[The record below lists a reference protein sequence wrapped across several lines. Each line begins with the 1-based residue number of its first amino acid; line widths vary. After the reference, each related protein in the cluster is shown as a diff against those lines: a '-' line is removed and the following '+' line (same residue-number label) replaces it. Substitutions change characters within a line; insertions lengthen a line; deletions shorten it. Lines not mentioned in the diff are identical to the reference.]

1 VIRFAALQMRM
12 QAAVALGAI
21 VVVAIVLALT
31 GPHLVNLYDTTVVP
45 CSAHND
51 CAAATTALTDTDGPL
66 QVFLAFLLLVIP
78 VFIGMFWGAP
88 LLAREYE
95 SGTYR
100 LAWTQSVTRTRWL
113 AVKLGLGAL
122 VSVIVVGLLSLMVT
136 WWWSPLNAVGA
147 NPFDPVYFGTRDL
160 TPVGYAAFAFV
171 LGACAGLVMRR
182 TVPAMFTALAGFAA
196 VRYVMNSLVRP
207 HLMAP
212 LHKVIAISP
221 SSPLNMGETPAG
233 FQVSATTRG
242 LLPGDWVYSS
252 QIVDKAGHAP
262 TTAFLDH
269 ACPVTLGSAQVN
281 YASCATNLGA
291 KFHELITYQPE
302 SRFWTFQLYETAI
315 FLGLAA
321 VVAGICFLW
330 MRRPS

>member
-1 VIRFAALQMRM
+1 MRM
-12 QAAVALGAI
+12 QAIFAVGAI

-51 CAAATTALTDTDGPL
+51 CAAATTALTNTDGPL
-66 QVFLAFLLLVIP
+66 QVFLAFLLLVSP
-78 VFIGMFWGAP
+78 VLIGMFWGAP

-100 LAWTQSVTRTRWL
+100 LAWTQSVTRMRWL
-113 AVKLGLGAL
+113 AVKLGFGAL

-160 TPVGYAAFAFV
+160 TPVGYVAFAFV

-182 TVPAMFTALAGFAA
+182 TLPAMFTALAGFAA
-196 VRYVMNSLVRP
+196 VRYVMNSSVRP
-207 HLMAP
+207 YLMTP

-252 QIVDKAGHAP
+252 QIVDKVGHPP

-269 ACPVTLGSAQVN
+269 ACPVTLGGAQVN
-281 YASCATNLGA
+281 YASCATNIGA
-291 KFHELITYQPE
+291 KFHQLITYQPE
-302 SRFWTFQLYETAI
+302 SRFWTFQWYETAI
-315 FLGLAA
+315 FLGLTA

>member
-1 VIRFAALQMRM
+1 MIRFAALQMRM
-12 QAAVALGAI
+12 QAAVALVPI

-51 CAAATTALTDTDGPL
+51 CAAATTGLTDTDGPL
-66 QVFLAFLLLVIP
+66 QVFLAFFLLVIP
-78 VFIGMFWGAP
+78 VLIGMFWGAP

-147 NPFDPVYFGTRDL
+147 NPFDSVFFGTHDL

-196 VRYVMNSLVRP
+196 VRYVMNSSVRP

-212 LHKVIAISP
+212 LHKIIAISP

-233 FQVSATTRG
+233 FQVSADGVSRPC
-242 LLPGDWVYSS
+242 LSRHPWKRPGD
-252 QIVDKAGHAP
+252 IR
-262 TTAFLDH
+262 
-269 ACPVTLGSAQVN
+269 
-281 YASCATNLGA
+281 
-291 KFHELITYQPE
+291 ELCHQPR
-302 SRFWTFQLYETAI
+302 S
-315 FLGLAA
+315 
-321 VVAGICFLW
+321 
-330 MRRPS
+330 

>member
-12 QAAVALGAI
+12 QAAVALVPI

-51 CAAATTALTDTDGPL
+51 CAAATTGLTDTDGPL
-66 QVFLAFLLLVIP
+66 QVFLAFFLLVIP
-78 VFIGMFWGAP
+78 VLIGMFWGAP

-147 NPFDPVYFGTRDL
+147 NPFDSVFFGTHDL

-196 VRYVMNSLVRP
+196 VRYVMNSSVRP

-212 LHKVIAISP
+212 LHKIIAISP

-269 ACPVTLGSAQVN
+269 ACPATLGSAQVT

-302 SRFWTFQLYETAI
+302 SRFWTFQWYETAL

-321 VVAGICFLW
+321 VLAGICFLW

>member
-1 VIRFAALQMRM
+1 
-12 QAAVALGAI
+12 
-21 VVVAIVLALT
+21 
-31 GPHLVNLYDTTVVP
+31 
-45 CSAHND
+45 
-51 CAAATTALTDTDGPL
+51 
-66 QVFLAFLLLVIP
+66 
-78 VFIGMFWGAP
+78 
-88 LLAREYE
+88 
-95 SGTYR
+95 
-100 LAWTQSVTRTRWL
+100 
-113 AVKLGLGAL
+113 
-122 VSVIVVGLLSLMVT
+122 
-136 WWWSPLNAVGA
+136 
-147 NPFDPVYFGTRDL
+147 
-160 TPVGYAAFAFV
+160 
-171 LGACAGLVMRR
+171 
-182 TVPAMFTALAGFAA
+182 
-196 VRYVMNSLVRP
+196 
-207 HLMAP
+207 
-212 LHKVIAISP
+212 
-221 SSPLNMGETPAG
+221 MGETPAG

>member
-1 VIRFAALQMRM
+1 M
-12 QAAVALGAI
+12 QAVVVLGAI
-21 VVVAIVLALT
+21 VVVAIILALT
-31 GPHLVNLYDTTVVP
+31 GPHLVNLYDTTVIP
-45 CSAHND
+45 CGAHND
-51 CAAATTALTDTDGPL
+51 CAAATTALTETDGPL
-66 QVFLAFLLLVIP
+66 QVFLAFLLLVVP
-78 VFIGMFWGAP
+78 VLIGMFWGAP
-88 LLAREYE
+88 LVAREYE

-100 LAWTQSVTRTRWL
+100 LAWTQGVTRTRWL
-113 AVKLGLGAL
+113 AVKLGLGSL
-122 VSVIVVGLLSLMVT
+122 VSMTVVGLLSLMVT

-147 NPFDPVYFGTRDL
+147 NPFDPVRFGTRDL

-182 TVPAMFTALAGFAA
+182 TVPAMVTALAGFAA
-196 VRYVMNSLVRP
+196 VRYVMNSWVRP

-212 LHKVIAISP
+212 LHKAIAISP

-281 YASCATNLGA
+281 YAHCATNLGA
-291 KFHELITYQPE
+291 SFHELITYQPE
-302 SRFWTFQLYETAI
+302 SRFWTFQWYETAI
-315 FLGLAA
+315 FLLLT
-321 VVAGICFLW
+321 VMLAGICFLW
-330 MRRPS
+330 IRRPT